1 MLETSGMQVKKLR
14 GLYADA
20 VLSFIFKEVSRK
32 AEMMERESS
41 DEEEDRENLIS
52 QNARSNDVVKSPNH
66 RHRSAFHI
74 DDDFR
79 SRLSS
84 VTRRFHKRYLMA
96 IFLPMLILIL
106 YFTTDL
112 RSLFQ
117 MRIPTIKNIGG
128 NSPSIDRMRESEL
141 RALYLLKQQ
150 ELELFKMWNYTT
162 LVNKSNFSLVNNS
175 NLVNLTAANNNGV
188 DLLSSSM
195 LEDLKSRV
203 FSQISLN
210 KQIQGVLLS
219 SHENGGSLELNEN
232 YTDASFSGWNGCRKV
247 DQRLSERRTMEWKP
261 RSDKY
266 LFAICVSGQM
276 SNHLICLEK
285 HMFFAALLNRIL
297 VIPSSKVDFEFHR
310 VLDIE
315 HINKCLGRKVVV
327 TFEEFAESKK
337 KHLHIDKLMC
347 YFSSPQP
354 CYMDDERV
362 KKLKGLGLSLG
373 KIEAVWN
380 EDVKKPNQRT
390 VQDVLAKFS
399 SDDNVIAIGDVFF
412 ADVERE
418 WVMQPGGPIAHKC
431 KTLIEPS
438 RLILLT
444 AQRFIQTFLGKDFIA
459 LHFRRHGFLK
469 FCNAKQPSC
478 FYPVPQAAECI
489 NRLLERANTPVIY
502 LSTDAAE
509 SETGLLQSLLVWNG
523 KTVPLVRRP
532 ARNFAEK
539 WDALLY
545 RHGLDGD
552 SQVEAMLD
560 KTICALSSVFI
571 GSSGSTF
578 TEDIL
583 RLRKDWGSAS
593 LCDEYLCQGELPNF
607 TAEDEGRNWCFSRS
621 IDPSLLAP
629 QSSNTPSTLKD
640 LFSKIFSSS
649 QHGKASSE
657 DSKVELAVDFVANK
671 VPAFIC
677 EYQLLLIAM

>member
-1 MLETSGMQVKKLR
+1 MISCVK
-14 GLYADA
+14 
-20 VLSFIFKEVSRK
+20 
-32 AEMMERESS
+32 MMERELS

-52 QNARSNDVVKSPNH
+52 QNARPNDVVKSPDH
-66 RHRSAFHI
+66 RNHRSAFQI
-74 DDDFR
+74 GDDIR
-79 SRLSS
+79 NR
-84 VTRRFHKRYLMA
+84 VARRFNKRYIFA
-96 IFLPMLILIL
+96 IVLPVVILIVYL
-106 YFTTDL
+106 TTDL
-112 RSLFQ
+112 KNVFR
-117 MRIPTIKNIGG
+117 MRVPSIRDIGG
-128 NSPSIDRMRESEL
+128 NGPLANRMRESEL

-150 ELELFKMWNYTT
+150 EIELVKMWNYTT
-162 LVNKSNFSLVNNS
+162 LVDRSNFSLVNNS
-175 NLVNLTAANNNGV
+175 NSVNLNSGNDNAV
-188 DLLSSSM
+188 

-210 KQIQGVLLS
+210 KQIQGILLS
-219 SHENGGSLELNEN
+219 AHESEGSVDLTGNN
-232 YTDASFSGWNGCRKV
+232 TDASLSDWTRCRKV
-247 DQRLSERRTMEWKP
+247 DQRLSERKTIEWNPK
-261 RSDKY
+261 SNKY

-285 HMFFAALLNRIL
+285 HMFFAALLNRVL
-297 VIPSSKVDFEFHR
+297 VIPSSKVDYEFRR
-310 VLDIE
+310 VLDID

-337 KHLHIDKLMC
+337 NHVHIDRFMC

-354 CYMDDERV
+354 CFMDDERV
-362 KKLKGLGLSLG
+362 KKLKGSGVSMS
-373 KIEAVWN
+373 KIEAVWK

-390 VQDVLAKFS
+390 DQDVLAKFS
-399 SDDNVIAIGDVFF
+399 SGDDVIAIGDVFF

-418 WVMQPGGPIAHKC
+418 WVMQPGGPIKHKC

-444 AQRFIQTFLGKDFIA
+444 AQRFIQTFLGKDFVA

-489 NRLLERANTPVIY
+489 NRVVERANTPVIY

-509 SETGLLQSLLVWNG
+509 SETGLLQSLTVLNG

-532 ARNFAEK
+532 ARNSAEK

-545 RHGLDGD
+545 RHGLEEDL
-552 SQVEAMLD
+552 QVEAMLD

-578 TEDIL
+578 TDDIL

-593 LCDEYLCQGELPNF
+593 QCDEYLCHGELPNF
-607 TAEDEGRNWCFSRS
+607 IAEE
-621 IDPSLLAP
+621 
-629 QSSNTPSTLKD
+629 
-640 LFSKIFSSS
+640 
-649 QHGKASSE
+649 E
-657 DSKVELAVDFVANK
+657 
-671 VPAFIC
+671 
-677 EYQLLLIAM
+677 